1 MDNFK
6 KKVAIIID
14 KIGWAY
20 YNSAL
25 EIQKNL
31 KNDFDIDIIDMEMFG
46 DNVVKVFLL
55 SEKYDLMFFMW
66 RGLISWLYSDY
77 SKDYI
82 KQLGFSFD
90 EFMERFFKSKNI
102 VTGVYDHLFLQQEQE
117 RTEFILNNVKDYIVC
132 SKKLKD
138 IYSNFE
144 KRPSMV
150 ISDGV
155 DLELFK
161 MYDTSKYKN
170 IGKRTIKIGWCGNS
184 KFTDENDDDLKGLN
198 KIIKPAI
205 KELVKEGYN
214 IELDVADRNCRVI
227 QHSKMPEYYNSIDIY
242 VCASRTEGHPAPI
255 LEAMAC
261 GLPIISTDVGI
272 VSEVLGNEQ
281 KNFIIERS
289 ADKLKERIIYILDN
303 INVFNIL
310 SKENLEK
317 IKKCSWKN
325 KSEEYKEFFYKNINQ
340 IKEVK

>member
-117 RTEFILNNVKDYIVC
+117 RTEFILDNVKDYLVS
-132 SKKLKD
+132 SKKLQN

-144 KRPSMV
+144 KKPSRE

-161 MYDTSKYKN
+161 MYNTSKYKD
-170 IGKRTIKIGWCGNS
+170 IGKRNIKIGWCGNS

-205 KELVKEGYN
+205 EELIEEGYN
-214 IELDVADRNCRVI
+214 IELDIADKNI
-227 QHSKMPEYYNSIDIY
+227 KEIPHIEMPQYYNDIDIY
-242 VCASRTEGHPAPI
+242 VCASRTEGTPNPI

-261 GLPIISTDVGI
+261 GVPIISTDVGI
-272 VSEVLGNEQ
+272 VSEVLGNKQ
-281 KNFIIERS
+281 RDFIIERS

-303 INVFNIL
+303 INIFNIL
-310 SKENLEK
+310 SKENLEE

>member
-82 KQLGFSFD
+82 KQLDFSFD
-90 EFMERFFKSKNI
+90 EFVKRFFKSKNI
-102 VTGVYDHLFLQQEQE
+102 VTGVYDHLFLQQEHE
-117 RTEFILNNVKDYIVC
+117 RTEFILNNVKDYLVC
-132 SKKLKD
+132 SKKLQD

-144 KRPSMV
+144 KKPSME

-161 MYDTSKYKN
+161 MYNTSKYKD
-170 IGKRTIKIGWCGNS
+170 IGKRCIKIGWCGNS

-198 KIIKPAI
+198 KIIKPAV
-205 KELVKEGYN
+205 KDLVEEGYN
-214 IELDVADRNCRVI
+214 IELNIADRNCKMM
-227 QHSKMPEYYNSIDIY
+227 QHSEMPKYYNNIDVY

-261 GLPIISTDVGI
+261 GVPIISTDVGV
-272 VSEVLGNEQ
+272 VSEVIGVQQ

-289 ADKLKERIIYILDN
+289 IDQLKERIIYMLDN
-303 INVFNIL
+303 INILDIL
-310 SKENLEK
+310 SKENLER
-317 IKKCSWKN
+317 IKKCSWEK
-325 KSEEYKEFFYKNINQ
+325 KSKEYRKFFYKNIN
-340 IKEVK
+340 

>member
-46 DNVVKVFLL
+46 NNVVKVFLL

-117 RTEFILNNVKDYIVC
+117 RTEFILNNVKDYLVS
-132 SKKLKD
+132 SKKLQN

-144 KRPSMV
+144 KKPSRE

-161 MYDTSKYKN
+161 MYNTSKYKN
-170 IGKRTIKIGWCGNS
+170 IGKRNIKIGWCGNS

-205 KELVKEGYN
+205 EELIEEGYN
-214 IELDVADRNCRVI
+214 IELDIADKNI
-227 QHSKMPEYYNSIDIY
+227 KEIPHIEMPQYYNDIDIY
-242 VCASRTEGHPAPI
+242 VCASRTEGTPNPI

-261 GLPIISTDVGI
+261 GVPIISTDVGI
-272 VSEVLGNEQ
+272 VSEVFGVQQ
-281 KNFIIERS
+281 KNFIIERYCS
-289 ADKLKERIIYILDN
+289 DLKEKISEMLVQRN
-303 INVFNIL
+303 KMEKL
-310 SKENLEK
+310 SKENLKQIQEWSWN
-317 IKKCSWKN
+317 KKSN
-325 KSEEYKEFFYKNINQ
+325 EYKEFFVENIRKG
-340 IKEVK
+340 IKL